1 MSALKLVSTKTLSR
15 EEWLQWRHRGI
26 GSSDAAAA
34 TGKSP
39 YTSPLTL
46 WLEKT
51 GRKPAEDLT
60 QKEAVR
66 WGTLL
71 EPLIAQAYAEQSGKK
86 VRRVNAILQHPEHP
100 FLLANLDRTIEGG
113 GILEIKTAGLRSQ
126 GFWEEGVP
134 EHYRIQVLHQLLV
147 TGKTWAEVAVLIGG
161 QEFRTYRIE
170 PQAAELQELLQ
181 AEQDFWHHV
190 TADTPPESD
199 GSESSGRALQWLYPR
214 STATLVDYTDHAA
227 MNALFREL
235 IQARAKRKAAEVRE
249 AVLEQRMKESLG
261 DAEGALFQLGKVLW
275 KSSKD
280 SQSLD
285 TKKLIAEHPDWVA
298 PYWTTKPGSRRF
310 TVQLNEGE

>member
-1 MSALKLVSTKTLSR
+1 MRALKLVSTKTLSR
-15 EEWLQWRHRGI
+15 EEWLQWRHKGI

-34 TGKSP
+34 VGKSP
-39 YTSPLTL
+39 YTSPLAL

-51 GRKPAEDLT
+51 GRKAAEDLS

-71 EPLIAQAYAEQSGKK
+71 EPLIAQAYAEQTGKK

-100 FLLANLDRTIEGG
+100 YLLANLDRVVEGG

-126 GFWEEGVP
+126 GLWEEGIP

-147 TGKTWAEVAVLIGG
+147 TGKSWAEVAVLIGG

-170 PQAAELQELLQ
+170 PEGGELSELLQ
-181 AEQDFWHHV
+181 AEQAFWQHV
-190 TADTPPESD
+190 RDDTPPEAD
-199 GSESSGRALQWLYPR
+199 GSESSGKALQWLYPR

-235 IQARAKRKAAEVRE
+235 LQARAKRKAAEVQE
-249 AVLEQRMKESLG
+249 AILEQRMKESLG
-261 DAEGALFQLGKVLW
+261 DAEGAVFELGKVLW

-280 SQSLD
+280 SRTLD
-285 TKKLIAEHPDWVA
+285 TQKLIQEHPEWA
-298 PYWTTKPGSRRF
+298 EPYRITKPGSRRF
-310 TVQLNEGE
+310 TVQAE